1 MDSECVSMTVE
12 RFRTAQERD
21 YEIAFREISKG
32 RKTSHWMWYIFPQ
45 LRGLGMSSM
54 SQYYGLDGIEE
65 TREYCDDRL
74 LMDRLI
80 AISNEL
86 LRHSDRD
93 IEDILG
99 SIDALKLRSCMT
111 LFECVSRDAVFA
123 KVLDTFY
130 DGERDRSTIELLD
143 KGIHLE

>member
-1 MDSECVSMTVE
+1 
-12 RFRTAQERD
+12 
-21 YEIAFREISKG
+21 
-32 RKTSHWMWYIFPQ
+32 MWYIFPQ

-93 IEDILG
+93 IEDIMG
-99 SIDALKLRSCMT
+99 EVDALKLRSCMT